1 MKQILVEVRP
11 NSSKVSIEKVTDI
24 VYKVKL
30 TAPPVDGKANIQ
42 LIKVLA
48 DYFEV
53 SKSQVAIKAGKTS
66 KTKVVIISG

>member
-1 MKQILVEVRP
+1 MKQILVEARP
-11 NSSKVSIEKVTDI
+11 NSSKVSIEKVTDQ

-53 SKSQVAIKAGKTS
+53 SKSQVTIKAGKTS

>member
-1 MKQILVEVRP
+1 MQILVEVKP
-11 NSSKVSIEKVTDI
+11 HSAKIDVEKVTDQ

-30 TAPPVDGKANIQ
+30 TAPPTEGKANIQ
-42 LIKVLA
+42 LIKVLS

-53 SKSQVAIKAGKTS
+53 SKSQVTIKTGKTS

>member
-1 MKQILVEVRP
+1 MQILVEVKP
-11 NSSKVSIEKVTDI
+11 NSSKVQVEKITDQ

-30 TAPPVDGKANIQ
+30 TAPPAEGKANIQ
-42 LIKVLA
+42 LIKVLS

-53 SKSQVAIKAGKTS
+53 SKSRVTIKTGKTS